1 MLGRSHEELRNS
13 ASLGSR
19 VYVPVSPP
27 GVIAGAVLRA
37 ARSSASLTGG
47 RLARKLCVR
56 QATVR
61 GWEKGT
67 MPLFGVPYGQLLQ
80 IAETLYNSS
89 ATVGND
95 LNELLL
101 ASQCDMLIT
110 GMLSGEETYAEVP
123 PIGERTPA
131 GAAADALLRW
141 APQGAV
147 PAEYAKLAPA
157 TPLIAGPDVTR
168 LADAAREL
176 TTGIFGHD
184 LAAYGGALLIH
195 IGALRCSER
204 ADPDDRAASWDAYDH
219 GP

>member
-1 MLGRSHEELRNS
+1 MLGKSHEELRDS

-37 ARSSASLTGG
+37 ARLSASLTRR

-61 GWEKGT
+61 RWENGT
-67 MPLFGVPYGQLLQ
+67 MPLFDVPHGQLRQ
-80 IAETLYNSS
+80 VAETLNSS
-89 ATVGND
+89 GATVGND

-101 ASQCDMLIT
+101 ASQCDMLII
-110 GMLSGEETYAEVP
+110 GMLSGAENYAEVP
-123 PIGERTPA
+123 PIGERTGE

-141 APQGAV
+141 AAQGAV
-147 PAEYAKLAPA
+147 PAKYAKLAPA
-157 TPLIAGPDVTR
+157 TPLIAGPDMTR

-184 LAAYGGALLIH
+184 LAAYGTALLTH